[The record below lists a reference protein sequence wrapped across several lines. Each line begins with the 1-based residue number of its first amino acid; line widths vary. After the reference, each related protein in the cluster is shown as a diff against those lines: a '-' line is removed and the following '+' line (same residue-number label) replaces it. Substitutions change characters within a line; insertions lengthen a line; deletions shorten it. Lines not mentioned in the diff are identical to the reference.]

1 MFKNRDICFNN
12 CVLHDNKIW
21 YVSIN
26 GYLMNLD
33 LESRQVSYV
42 EPERLEDWGKHPVT
56 DDMFVLDN
64 SVYWVD
70 QYGKGLHEYNIKLQ
84 KYYQYKLPKMDMV
97 EWGCFAGIY
106 RYERKLFLFPKST
119 SYHLEFDL
127 LERQLIRCPQACQNT
142 EVKISSVKKDNWI
155 YLFERKKNK
164 AVKFN
169 LESREYAYVD
179 VPGEI
184 AEAIHIVEC
193 QNRFYILSQNGTVYL
208 WNEEEG
214 DIKEIYTGRHDEQ
227 EFGRIVVTK
236 SKLFL
241 LPGLGKRIL
250 IVNLQN
256 HVISEQEQYPHD
268 FDMEYCDLNWGKY
281 FGIFKDTDYIWFA
294 NRKTNYMLR
303 INRITENI
311 EWIKIIPPSIEPVW
325 WDLCEKM
332 RKIDLD
338 EKTYGLELLFEIK
351 QKQKAWNR
359 EGSRVGRSIWE
370 AVKQNWRE

>member
-12 CVLHDNKIW
+12 CILRDNKIW

-42 EPERLEDWGKHPVT
+42 EPERLEGWKKHPVV
-56 DDMFVLDN
+56 DDMFAFYN
-64 SVYWVD
+64 SIYWVD

-84 KYYQYKLPKMDMV
+84 KYYQYELPKMDMF

-106 RYERKLFLFPKST
+106 RYKRKLFLFPKST

-142 EVKISSVKKDNWI
+142 GVKINSVKKDNWI

-169 LESREYAYVD
+169 LESSEYAYVD

-193 QNRFYILSQNGTVYL
+193 QNIFYILSQNGTVYI

-214 DIKEIYTGRHDEQ
+214 DIKEIYTGHHDEQ
-227 EFGRIVVTK
+227 EFGRIAVTK

-250 IVNLQN
+250 IVNLQT

-281 FGIFKDTDYIWFA
+281 LGIFKDSDYIWFA

-325 WDLCEKM
+325 WDLYEKM

-351 QKQKAWNR
+351 QNQKAWNR
-359 EGSRVGRSIWE
+359 EDSRVGRSIWE
-370 AVKQNWRE
+370 GVK